1 MSQKNVVRDARR
13 QWVAPVA
20 TRLLAGAAESSD
32 GPALDGG
39 GAQS

>member
-1 MSQKNVVRDARR
+1 MNQKNVRDARR

-20 TRLLAGAAESSD
+20 TRLRAGAAELNGTD
-32 GPALDGG
+32 TPDGG